1 MSENNEKYLALLAK
15 VLTQTASSEEKQD
28 LDNWTKEKDENN
40 AFAKEVQKTWVLTE
54 RYAEEIPV
62 DTNAAWMK
70 FEQKISTP
78 VAKTPSS
85 SSKIIEIFKTWQ
97 AAAAVFLV
105 TLSVWFVYDFNNRS
119 QLTEIATNMGEK
131 KEIKLPDGSLI
142 TLNENSTIAYAPDFK
157 NRVVQ
162 LEGEA
167 FFGVAKQ
174 VGKTFEILTNT
185 TKTTVLGTSFNIRAY
200 PQDNRIEVAVY
211 TGKVAFETLAKA
223 SDKMLLKANEKGV
236 FDIKSNKINKVAA
249 SDSNAIAW
257 KTQLLH
263 FDNTSLKDLVEVL
276 ERYFEIE
283 IKSENVAVL
292 NCHFTGRFD
301 KPQLQQ
307 IFDAVA
313 FSTEVEIK
321 KVGKQYILIGKGCE

>member
-15 VLTQTASSEEKQD
+15 VLTKNASSEEKQD

-40 AFAKEVQKTWVLTE
+40 AFAKKVQKTWILTE
-54 RYAEEIPV
+54 RYAEELPI
-62 DTNAAWMK
+62 DTNAAWAK
-70 FEQKISTP
+70 FEQKIAVPTT
-78 VAKTPSS
+78 KTSSS

-97 AAAAVFLV
+97 AAAAVLLI
-105 TLSVWFVYDFNNRS
+105 TLSVWFVYDFNRS
-119 QLTEIATNMGEK
+119 RLTEIATIEGEQ

-142 TLNENSTIAYAPDFK
+142 TLNENSTLAYAPDFN

-167 FFGVAKQ
+167 FFDVAKQ

-223 SDKMLLKANEKGV
+223 SDKMLLKANEKAV
-236 FDIKSNKINKVAA
+236 FDGKSNKINKVAA

-263 FDNTSLKDLVEVL
+263 FDNTSLKDLIEVL
-276 ERYFEIE
+276 ERHFDVK
-283 IKSENVAVL
+283 IKSENAAIL
-292 NCHFTGRFD
+292 NCHFTGRFEQ
-301 KPQLQQ
+301 PQLQQ

-321 KVGKQYILIGKGCE
+321 KVDKQYPYRKRM

>member
-15 VLTQTASSEEKQD
+15 VLTKNASSEEKQD

-40 AFAKEVQKTWVLTE
+40 AFAKKVQKTWMLTE
-54 RYAEEIPV
+54 RYAEELPI
-62 DTNAAWMK
+62 DTNAAWAK
-70 FEQKISTP
+70 FEQKIAVPTT
-78 VAKTPSS
+78 KTASS
-85 SSKIIEIFKTWQ
+85 SSKIVELFKTWQ
-97 AAAAVFLV
+97 AAAAVLLV
-105 TLSVWFVYDFNNRS
+105 TLSVWFVYDFNRS
-119 QLTEIATNMGEK
+119 RLTEIATIAGEQ

-142 TLNENSTIAYAPDFK
+142 TLNENSTLAYAPDFN

-167 FFGVAKQ
+167 FFDVAKQ

-223 SDKMLLKANEKGV
+223 SDKMLLKANETAV
-236 FDIKSNKINKVAA
+236 FDGKSNKINKVAA

-263 FDNTSLKDLVEVL
+263 FDNTSLKDLIEVL
-276 ERYFEIE
+276 ERHFDVE
-283 IKSENVAVL
+283 IKSENAAVL
-292 NCHFTGRFD
+292 NCHFTGRFEQ
-301 KPQLQQ
+301 PQLQQ

-321 KVGKQYILIGKGCE
+321 KVDKQYILIGKGCE